1 MHPIDVFTRN
11 VLCKLDGAIVIKPRI
26 DGVYMPV
33 PLFLSKLSMTTKYN
47 TGSMYVKDIS
57 NILHAF
63 HKEALRISA
72 DVLLYTIRKTYAI
85 TNGKPIVEL
94 SCFRLTH
101 DALLQYPETAWVT
114 NDNLEQEPETY
125 DYVKMTYMDYVKDE
139 IPKDVQSTMSL
150 LFRVKGPG
158 TIVVIDK
165 RSLYTNGMSFD
176 VVDSKI
182 TTMHRD
188 MYAAKMMTIS
198 SSRNVYRQMV
208 ALRRNLLNDVIGYD
222 LECGKPIDATEATA
236 LFNAYLQMAK

>member
-1 MHPIDVFTRN
+1 
-11 VLCKLDGAIVIKPRI
+11 
-26 DGVYMPV
+26 
-33 PLFLSKLSMTTKYN
+33 
-47 TGSMYVKDIS
+47 
-57 NILHAF
+57 
-63 HKEALRISA
+63 
-72 DVLLYTIRKTYAI
+72 
-85 TNGKPIVEL
+85 
-94 SCFRLTH
+94 
-101 DALLQYPETAWVT
+101 LLQYPETAWVT